1 MFIVGVN
8 AHCAVMI
15 LIDVT
20 ICGIRIGI
28 GVIVGILVGVGE
40 INNIGVGVIVGVG
53 GVHVIGKNGMI
64 INWIVTIN
72 GRKAGEAVS
81 AEFGR
86 NVRRT
91 I

>member
-1 MFIVGVN
+1 
-8 AHCAVMI
+8 MI

-40 INNIGVGVIVGVG
+40 INNIGVDVIVGVG
-53 GVHVIGKNGMI
+53 VGVGVHVIGKNGMI
-64 INWIVTIN
+64 IKWIVTIN

>member
-1 MFIVGVN
+1 
-8 AHCAVMI
+8 MI

-40 INNIGVGVIVGVG
+40 INNIGVDVIVGVG
-53 GVHVIGKNGMI
+53 VGVGVGVHVIGKNGMI
-64 INWIVTIN
+64 IKWIVTIN

>member
-1 MFIVGVN
+1 
-8 AHCAVMI
+8 MI

-40 INNIGVGVIVGVG
+40 INNIGVDVIVGVG
-53 GVHVIGKNGMI
+53 VGVGVHVIGKNGMI

>member
-1 MFIVGVN
+1 
-8 AHCAVMI
+8 MI

-40 INNIGVGVIVGVG
+40 INNIGVDVIVGVG
-53 GVHVIGKNGMI
+53 VGVGVHIIGKNGMI